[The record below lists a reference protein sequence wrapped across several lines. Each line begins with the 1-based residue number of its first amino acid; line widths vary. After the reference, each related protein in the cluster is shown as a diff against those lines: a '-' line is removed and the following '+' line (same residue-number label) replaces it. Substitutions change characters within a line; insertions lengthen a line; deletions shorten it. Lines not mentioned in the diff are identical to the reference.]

1 MDLEQR
7 SSEAI
12 RVALCGA
19 AEQRRSGAVN
29 PKSTKEVFGQ
39 GIVAQWGSGTEAHV
53 QAGNAEESTAAK
65 LWG

>member
-1 MDLEQR
+1 M
-7 SSEAI
+7 
-12 RVALCGA
+12 CGA
-19 AEQRRSGAVN
+19 AEQRRSGAAK

-53 QAGNAEESTAAK
+53 QAGNVESTAVK